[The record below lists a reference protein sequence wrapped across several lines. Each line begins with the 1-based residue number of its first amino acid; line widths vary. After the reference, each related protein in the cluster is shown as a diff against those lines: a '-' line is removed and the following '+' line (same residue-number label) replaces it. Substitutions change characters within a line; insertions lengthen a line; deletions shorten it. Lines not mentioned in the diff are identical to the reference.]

1 MATSGNEWYNEWK
14 RMKLMRA
21 SEREWLWFQNQT
33 KYAIYISTIFSAIK
47 INYIKIPFYI

>member
-1 MATSGNEWYNEWK
+1 MATSGKEWYNEWK

-33 KYAIYISTIFSAIK
+33 KYAIYKYNIFSNK
-47 INYIKIPFYI
+47 D